1 MILPCLLFMD
11 LLHAWLQLSIAGT
24 NDDNNSIYL
33 SIVCVCVCVFLTVH
47 IPCINVHIRAAIRAF
62 ESCLEFLE
70 YHPTIIPTF
79 DQWLEILPIEFKF
92 TITIPSKGGL
102 FFSVVCHI
110 LYQGLYM
117 RDICFKVKTN
127 RYSKVQQ

>member
-1 MILPCLLFMD
+1 MILPCLLFMY

-33 SIVCVCVCVFLTVH
+33 SVMCVCMCVFDSSHSMHKCTH
-47 IPCINVHIRAAIRAF
+47 TCSYSCIWKLFGIF
-62 ESCLEFLE
+62 E

-102 FFSVVCHI
+102 FFFCCLSYIISGIIHEREI
-110 LYQGLYM
+110 Y
-117 RDICFKVKTN
+117 FKVKTN